1 MVHVAFL
8 ARRCEIYIPGC
19 VTFVLVGVQEHCREE
34 KKMFKTCSRLWV
46 GKKCLIRIFKN
57 LNFLSGHSMQ
67 PQI

>member
-34 KKMFKTCSRLWV
+34 KKCLKPAADYGS
-46 GKKCLIRIFKN
+46 GKN
-57 LNFLSGHSMQ
+57 V
-67 PQI
+67 